1 LIVGHQ
7 QKGNFAVGG
16 AGTLRFGYQSG
27 ADDPAETV
35 RSARAAEDAGFDVFH
50 IGDHVGAGP
59 SALAS
64 LAAAASGTSTIRLCP
79 LVLNNDLRHPVVLAQ
94 ELATIDRLCGGRLEV
109 GLGAG
114 HSFTEYA
121 AIGQAFDPPAIRKAR
136 LAEASEILR
145 KLLDGERVTYT
156 GEHYR
161 IHDAVTLRPAQE
173 HVPMLIAV
181 NGRKALAHAARHADT
196 VGLTMLGRTLA
207 DGQSHEARW
216 EPERLDATV
225 GWLREQAVDRR
236 PRPELHA
243 LIQSIVITKDRE
255 KAATAMAGRIRG
267 LGVEDALVTPFL
279 ALGTHDQ
286 IADHLLASRERWGIS
301 YYSVRDI
308 DAFAPVIE
316 RVRSPGAQS
325 DDRGGW

>member
-1 LIVGHQ
+1 MGVGNVQ
-7 QKGNFAVGG
+7 GVKAF
-16 AGTLRFGYQSG
+16 RFGYQSG
-27 ADDPAETV
+27 AGDPAETV

-59 SALAS
+59 SVLAS
-64 LAAAASGTSTIRLCP
+64 LAAAASATTTIRLCP

-94 ELATIDRLCGGRLEV
+94 ELATIDRLSGGRLEV
-109 GLGAG
+109 GIGAG

-121 AIGQAFDPPAIRKAR
+121 AIGHTFDPPAIRKAR
-136 LAEASEILR
+136 LAEATEILR
-145 KLLDGERVTYT
+145 KLLDGQPVTYT

-161 IHDAVTLRPAQE
+161 IHDAVTVRPAQG
-173 HVPMLIAV
+173 HVPLLVAV

-196 VGLTMLGRTLA
+196 VGLTMLGRTRP
-207 DGQSHEARW
+207 DGHSHEVRW

-225 GWLREQAVDRR
+225 AWVREHAVDRR

-243 LIQSIVITKDRE
+243 LIQSIVITDRRDG
-255 KAATAMAGRIRG
+255 AATAMAGRIEG
-267 LGVEDALVTPFL
+267 LVVEDALVTPFL

-308 DAFAPVIE
+308 EAFAPVID
-316 RVRSPGAQS
+316 RLRSAGLRN
-325 DDRGGW
+325 DDSGGG